1 MPKDGAPPLTPTGDA
16 DKKRKNGGTCALP
29 KTDMPKRA
37 WVAAEDLRRPP
48 AEETVALDDTGYASR
63 NNRFLSVRTQETIGN
78 GTITKQLSRV
88 DLFKECTGCFLEALA
103 YHLEENVFQQG
114 TEIIRQGDIGNCM
127 YLLNFGEVDV
137 LISNQQVAVLGG
149 GQIFGE
155 MSVLSNHVVA
165 ARRAATIRAKTTC
178 LCWAI
183 NRPLLLKVLAS
194 FPTDEAII
202 SAEAERRLRILRQK
216 GLIGPDKP
224 ERQWT
229 PEHRQS
235 KNCGPPSRLK
245 ELVNKNVLKKAWST
259 DNETLAS
266 CPAGFEMSIR
276 KEDDTNQNRT
286 PEVAANYGRL
296 EYAIK
301 DVILPNYVVDVA
313 GSVVPKRGMARLSV
327 RRKAHRTSARA
338 NDSKA
343 HDVLDPH
350 RREWSYGESM
360 SVAKTRRSAMAFLS
374 KRGQLK
380 PMSRIRPMAE
390 GPILSNSSAG
400 PE

>member
-1 MPKDGAPPLTPTGDA
+1 MPKDGAPPVMLTGDA
-16 DKKRKNGGTCALP
+16 DKKKKIGGKCALP
-29 KTDMPKRA
+29 KKDLPKRA
-37 WVAAEDLRRPP
+37 WVAAEDLRRPTSEDTTP
-48 AEETVALDDTGYASR
+48 EDDTGYASR

-137 LISNQQVAVLGG
+137 LIGNQQVAVLGG

-155 MSVLSNHVVA
+155 MSVLSSHAVA
-165 ARRAATIRAKTTC
+165 AKRAATIRAKTTC

-202 SAEAERRLRILRQK
+202 SAEAERRLRVLRQK

-235 KNCGPPSRLK
+235 QKANPQMPTTKLK
-245 ELVNKNVLKKAWST
+245 ALTVLKKAGFIGCGFPV
-259 DNETLAS
+259 S
-266 CPAGFEMSIR
+266 CPAGFEIPIR
-276 KEDDTNQNRT
+276 EEGETGQDASSQA
-286 PEVAANYGRL
+286 VAKYERL

-301 DVILPNYVVDVA
+301 DVILPNYIVDL
-313 GSVVPKRGMARLSV
+313 GGYVVPKKGMARLSV
-327 RRKAHRTSARA
+327 RRKAHRTFGRPT
-338 NDSKA
+338 DSKP
-343 HDVLDPH
+343 HDVLDRH
-350 RREWSYGESM
+350 RREWSYGETM
-360 SVAKTRRSAMAFLS
+360 SVAKTRRSAMDFLAQ
-374 KRGQLK
+374 RGQLK
-380 PMSRIRPMAE
+380 PMSKIRPVAQ
-390 GPILSNSSAG
+390 
-400 PE
+400 